1 MIGPPLPPSMKSSS
15 GADEEEMIGPPV
27 PPTLKS
33 HKDDDDSDDE
43 GGGEE
48 DDVSYH
54 GDKLPDAIKI
64 LKIWTPEIITIIV
77 LKWDSL
83 FLQCCDMSKRCRWGG
98 NSVDPG

>member
-48 DDVSYH
+48 DDVSDH
-54 GDKLPDAIKI
+54 SDKPPDGIKKF
-64 LKIWTPEIITIIV
+64 KIWTPKIITIIV

-83 FLQCCDMSKRCRWGG
+83 FLQCSDMSKRCRWSGKQCR
-98 NSVDPG
+98 P